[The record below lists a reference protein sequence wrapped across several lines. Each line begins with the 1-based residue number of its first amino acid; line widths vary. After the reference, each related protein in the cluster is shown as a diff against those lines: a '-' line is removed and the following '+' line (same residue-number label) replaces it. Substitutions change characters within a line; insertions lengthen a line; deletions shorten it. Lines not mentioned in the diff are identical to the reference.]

1 MKKILWVCN
10 TPLSEIQKE
19 VGVKNYKE
27 GWLTGISN
35 QLRKREDIELHY
47 AFPQKKYRRTLN
59 LKIDGITFWGF
70 YDCHDTMY
78 GTKEEGI
85 RIFRSIINKINPD
98 VIHIFGTELPHS
110 LECINSVPDKRK
122 IIVSIQ
128 GMTSEIAKV
137 YLQGI
142 PVLNRFSGN
151 FRDGRYQCLI
161 TEQYEFHKRGMNE
174 KEIFL
179 RVENA
184 IGRTEWDRERLKKI
198 NPDCRYFHCN
208 ETLRDVFY
216 DDAWSIDKMQ
226 RHSIFVSQGNYPIK
240 GLHILISALPLIR
253 LKYPDTM
260 VYVAGDK
267 KFLSSNTSY
276 GRYIKR
282 EIRKFHVENNIVF
295 NGYLTDE
302 EMKQKMLQAHLMV
315 MPSLIKNSPNSIGEA
330 MMLGVPVVAAKVG
343 GIPSILRDG
352 KEGYL
357 YSGMNR
363 RELAQRVCRV
373 FSSDRLAKRFSGNG
387 RKRGGVLYER
397 ANNAECLLR
406 IYDNL

>member
-10 TPLSEIQKE
+10 TPLSEIQRE

-35 QLRKREDIELHY
+35 QLRKREDIEFHY
-47 AFPQKKYRRTLN
+47 AFPQKKFRRTLN
-59 LKIDGITFWGF
+59 LKINEITFWGF

-78 GTKEEGI
+78 EIKEEGV
-85 RIFRSIINKINPD
+85 RIFRSIISKIDPD
-98 VIHIFGTELPHS
+98 IIHIFGTELPHS
-110 LECINSVPDKRK
+110 LECINSMTDKRK

-142 PVLNRFSGN
+142 PLFNRLSGN
-151 FRDGRYQCLI
+151 YRDGRYQCLI
-161 TEQYEFHKRGMNE
+161 TEQYEFYKRGMNE
-174 KEIFL
+174 KKAFL
-179 RVENA
+179 NVENA
-184 IGRTEWDRERLKKI
+184 IGRTEWDRERLTRI
-198 NPDCRYFHCN
+198 NPGCRYFHCN

-216 DDAWSIDKMQ
+216 EDAWSIDKMH

-267 KFLSSNTSY
+267 NFLSSGTSY
-276 GRYIKR
+276 GRYIKS
-282 EIRKFHVENNIVF
+282 EIRKFHVENNIAF
-295 NGYLTDE
+295 DGYLTDE
-302 EMKQKMLQAHLMV
+302 EIKQKMLQAHLMV
-315 MPSLIKNSPNSIGEA
+315 MPSLIENSPNSIGEA
-330 MMLGVPVVAAKVG
+330 MMLGVPVVAARVG

-357 YSGMNR
+357 YSVMNR
-363 RELAQRVCRV
+363 RELAQRVCRI

-387 RKRGGVLYER
+387 RRRGGGYYTKEQIMR
-397 ANNAECLLR
+397 NA
-406 IYDNL
+406 Y

>member
-1 MKKILWVCN
+1 
-10 TPLSEIQKE
+10 
-19 VGVKNYKE
+19 
-27 GWLTGISN
+27 
-35 QLRKREDIELHY
+35 
-47 AFPQKKYRRTLN
+47 
-59 LKIDGITFWGF
+59 
-70 YDCHDTMY
+70 
-78 GTKEEGI
+78 
-85 RIFRSIINKINPD
+85 
-98 VIHIFGTELPHS
+98 
-110 LECINSVPDKRK
+110 
-122 IIVSIQ
+122 
-128 GMTSEIAKV
+128 
-137 YLQGI
+137 
-142 PVLNRFSGN
+142 
-151 FRDGRYQCLI
+151 
-161 TEQYEFHKRGMNE
+161 
-174 KEIFL
+174 
-179 RVENA
+179 
-184 IGRTEWDRERLKKI
+184 
-198 NPDCRYFHCN
+198 
-208 ETLRDVFY
+208 
-216 DDAWSIDKMQ
+216 MQ

-315 MPSLIKNSPNSIGEA
+315 MPSLIENSPNSIGEA